1 MFDIIIEE
9 IMARKGTNRR
19 SNRTNKRRYSTKIKR
34 KCGGKSKGN
43 RKVNSSTKRRATRRV
58 RVGQRGGYGKS
69 AYHHA
74 IAMVGDAT
82 IQKNDSLASA
92 YR

>member
-1 MFDIIIEE
+1 
-9 IMARKGTNRR
+9 MARKGTNRR
-19 SNRTNKRRYSTKIKR
+19 SNRTNKRRYSTKVKGR
-34 KCGGKSKGN
+34 GRGKGKGRGRN
-43 RKVNSSTKRRATRRV
+43 TRRSTRRV

>member
-1 MFDIIIEE
+1 MT
-9 IMARKGTNRR
+9 RKGTSRQSNRR
-19 SNRTNKRRYSTKIKR
+19 NRTRYTTKIKR
-34 KCGGKSKGN
+34 KYGGKSKGY
-43 RKVNSSTKRRATRRV
+43 RKVNSRTTRRSTRRV

>member
-1 MFDIIIEE
+1 
-9 IMARKGTNRR
+9 MARKRTNRR
-19 SNRTNKRRYSTKIKR
+19 SNRTNKRRYSTKVK
-34 KCGGKSKGN
+34 GKGRSKGRGRGRN
-43 RKVNSSTKRRATRRV
+43 TRRSTRRV

>member
-1 MFDIIIEE
+1 
-9 IMARKGTNRR
+9 MARKGTNRR
-19 SNRTNKRRYSTKIKR
+19 SNGTNKRRYSANVKGSGR
-34 KCGGKSKGN
+34 GKG
-43 RKVNSSTKRRATRRV
+43 RGRTTKRSTRRA

>member
-19 SNRTNKRRYSTKIKR
+19 SNRTNRRRYSTKVK
-34 KCGGKSKGN
+34 GKGRGRGRN
-43 RKVNSSTKRRATRRV
+43 TRRSTRRV